1 ATILMIVSLVQVS
14 AKGFSQISIHKRNA
28 SLADVF
34 KSIEAQTDYVFFS
47 KDYDLEENSIDIN
60 VSDVSLETA
69 LGICFRNLPLTYKI
83 IDKTVV
89 IRRTS
94 SSPAPTEI
102 AESAIDI
109 RGRVT
114 GADGAPLTGVSI
126 RLAGTTT
133 GTTSNENGQ
142 YILTVPDGTGMLIF
156 SYVGYVTQEIAIDNR
171 S

>member
-1 ATILMIVSLVQVS
+1 
-14 AKGFSQISIHKRNA
+14 
-28 SLADVF
+28 
-34 KSIEAQTDYVFFS
+34 
-47 KDYDLEENSIDIN
+47 

-89 IRRTS
+89 IRRTAGL
-94 SSPAPTEI
+94 PIPTET

-114 GADGAPLTGVSI
+114 GTDGEPLTGVSI

-142 YILTVPDGTGMLIF
+142 YILTVPDGTGTLIF
-156 SYVGYVTQEIAIDNR
+156 SYVGYITQEVTIDNR
-171 S
+171 SVIDVQLAEDANALNEVVVTALGITRDKKVLAYSISEVDGEGFTK